1 MPAAPTTWWS
11 WRRCD
16 PCGRHPQ
23 AEGGGI
29 EEVFTPGANTGDI
42 ASWLR
47 DRLSAKANG
56 TARSRVDLYE
66 HMGKDLFRAHG
77 MQTPRGVVA
86 FSGEDAAAATREL
99 GGRSVVKIQVQVGGR
114 GKGGGVELCDSPE
127 RRRGRRPDDRH
138 RVQGIRRHARPR
150 RGALPIAREFYT
162 SLLLDRSR
170 GDYLAMMTAEGGVDI
185 EELARTR
192 PEALRRIHIDPLL
205 GLRAYHVREL
215 VGTLPVEAWEGA
227 AEAFRKMYELV
238 VDRDATL
245 VEINPLVLLEDD
257 RVVALDAKVTIDDNA
272 LWRHADIAELA
283 EQFPIDE
290 VEARAKEQGLQYVK
304 LDGDVGIIG
313 NGAGLVMST
322 LDVVAQAGARA
333 ANFLDVGGGASADQM
348 ATSLEVVLSDPAVKV
363 VLVNIFGGI
372 TRCDLVAQGIL
383 EALERV
389 EARVP
394 IVVRLDGTNAED
406 GRRILSEAAHPR
418 IVPVANML
426 QAAEEA
432 ADLAGDAP

>member
-1 MPAAPTTWWS
+1 M
-11 WRRCD
+11 
-16 PCGRHPQ
+16 
-23 AEGGGI
+23 
-29 EEVFTPGANTGDI
+29 
-42 ASWLR
+42 
-47 DRLSAKANG
+47 
-56 TARSRVDLYE
+56 DLYE
-66 HMGKDLFRAHG
+66 HMGKDLFRAQG
-77 MQTPRGVVA
+77 MQTPRGMIA
-86 FSGEDAAAATREL
+86 FSGGDAAAATREL

-114 GKGGGVELCDSPE
+114 GKAGGVELCDSPE
-127 RRRGRRPDDRH
+127 AAAAAADRMIGTAFKGFAVT
-138 RVQGIRRHARPR
+138 RVLVEEL
-150 RGALPIAREFYT
+150 LPIAREFYT

-205 GLRAYHVREL
+205 GLRSYHVREL

-238 VDRDATL
+238 VERDATL

-272 LWRHADIAELA
+272 LWRQADIAELA
-283 EQFPIDE
+283 DQFPIDE

-304 LDGDVGIIG
+304 LDGVVGIIG

-348 ATSLEVVLSDPAVKV
+348 ATSLEVVLSDPAVRV

-383 EALERV
+383 GALDRV
-389 EARVP
+389 DARVP

-406 GRRILSEAAHPR
+406 GRRILSDAAHPR

-432 ADLAGDAP
+432 ADLAGAEP

>member
-1 MPAAPTTWWS
+1 M
-11 WRRCD
+11 
-16 PCGRHPQ
+16 
-23 AEGGGI
+23 
-29 EEVFTPGANTGDI
+29 
-42 ASWLR
+42 
-47 DRLSAKANG
+47 
-56 TARSRVDLYE
+56 DLYE
-66 HMGKDLFRAHG
+66 HMGKDLFRAHDIE
-77 MQTPRGVVA
+77 TPRGIVA
-86 FSGEDAAAATREL
+86 FSPSDAASATREL

-114 GKGGGVELCDSPE
+114 GKGGGVELCE
-127 RRRGRRPDDRH
+127 APDAAAAAADRMLGTDFKGFPVT
-138 RVQGIRRHARPR
+138 RVLVEEL
-150 RGALPIAREFYT
+150 LPIAKEFYT
-162 SLLLDRSR
+162 SMLLDRSS
-170 GDYLAMMTAEGGVDI
+170 GDYLAMATAEGGMDI
-185 EELARTR
+185 EELALTR
-192 PEALRRIHIDPLL
+192 PEALRRVHIDPML

-227 AEAFRKMYELV
+227 GGTIRKMFELLV
-238 VDRDATL
+238 ERDATL
-245 VEINPLVLLEDD
+245 VEVNPLVLLEDD

-272 LWRHADIAELA
+272 LWRHPDIAGLA

-290 VEARAKEQGLQYVK
+290 VEARAKEKDLQYVK

-372 TRCDLVAQGIL
+372 TRGDLVAHGIL

-406 GRRILSEAAHPR
+406 GRRILADAAHPK
-418 IVPVANML
+418 IVPAANML
-426 QAAEEA
+426 EAAEEA
-432 ADLAGDAP
+432 ADLVGATT

>member
-1 MPAAPTTWWS
+1 
-11 WRRCD
+11 
-16 PCGRHPQ
+16 
-23 AEGGGI
+23 
-29 EEVFTPGANTGDI
+29 
-42 ASWLR
+42 
-47 DRLSAKANG
+47 
-56 TARSRVDLYE
+56 VDLYE
-66 HMGKDLFRAHG
+66 HMGKDLFRAQG
-77 MQTPRGVVA
+77 MQTPRGIVA
-86 FSGEDAAAATREL
+86 FSPEDAAGATEEL

-127 RRRGRRPDDRH
+127 AAAAAAGRTLGTDFKGFPVT
-138 RVQGIRRHARPR
+138 RVLVEEL
-150 RGALPIAREFYT
+150 LPIAREFYT

-170 GDYLAMMTAEGGVDI
+170 GDYLAMMTAEGGMDI
-185 EELARTR
+185 EEVARTR
-192 PEALRRIHIDPLL
+192 PDALRRIHIDPLL

-227 AEAFRKMYELV
+227 GDTFRKMYELV
-238 VDRDATL
+238 LERDATL

-272 LWRHADIAELA
+272 LWRHPDIAELA

-290 VEARAKEQGLQYVK
+290 VQARANEKGLQYVK

-372 TRCDLVAQGIL
+372 TRCDLVAQGVL

-389 EARVP
+389 DARVP

-406 GRRILSEAAHPR
+406 GRRILAEAAHPR
-418 IVPVANML
+418 IVPAANML
-426 QAAEEA
+426 EAAEEA
-432 ADLAGDAP
+432 ADLAGAPA

>member
-1 MPAAPTTWWS
+1 M
-11 WRRCD
+11 
-16 PCGRHPQ
+16 
-23 AEGGGI
+23 
-29 EEVFTPGANTGDI
+29 
-42 ASWLR
+42 
-47 DRLSAKANG
+47 
-56 TARSRVDLYE
+56 DLYE
-66 HMGKDLFRAHG
+66 HMGKDLFRAQG
-77 MQTPRGVVA
+77 IPTPRGSVA
-86 FSGEDAAAATREL
+86 FSADDAATATQEL

-114 GKGGGVELCDSPE
+114 GKGGGVELCETPE
-127 RRRGRRPDDRH
+127 AAAAAADRMIGTPFKGFAVT
-138 RVQGIRRHARPR
+138 RVLVEEL
-150 RGALPIAREFYT
+150 LPIAREFYT

-170 GDYLAMMTAEGGVDI
+170 GDDLAMMTAEGGMDI

-227 AEAFRKMYELV
+227 GDVFRKVYELAIE
-238 VDRDATL
+238 RDATL

-272 LWRHADIAELA
+272 LWRHPDIAELA
-283 EQFPIDE
+283 DQFPIDD

-372 TRCDLVAQGIL
+372 TRCDLVAQGVL

-406 GRRILSEAAHPR
+406 GRRILAEAAHPR

-426 QAAEEA
+426 EAAEEA
-432 ADLAGDAP
+432 ADLAGATG

>member
-1 MPAAPTTWWS
+1 M
-11 WRRCD
+11 
-16 PCGRHPQ
+16 
-23 AEGGGI
+23 
-29 EEVFTPGANTGDI
+29 
-42 ASWLR
+42 
-47 DRLSAKANG
+47 
-56 TARSRVDLYE
+56 DLYE
-66 HMGKDLFRAHG
+66 HMGKDLFRAQG

-114 GKGGGVELCDSPE
+114 GKGGGVELCETPE
-127 RRRGRRPDDRH
+127 AAATAADRMIGTAFKGFAVT
-138 RVQGIRRHARPR
+138 RVLVEEL
-150 RGALPIAREFYT
+150 LPIAREFYT

-205 GLRAYHVREL
+205 GLRSYHVREL
-215 VGTLPVEAWEGA
+215 VGTLPVEAREGA
-227 AEAFRKMYELV
+227 GEAFRKMYELV
-238 VDRDATL
+238 VERDATL

-257 RVVALDAKVTIDDNA
+257 RVLALDAKVTIDDNA
-272 LWRHADIAELA
+272 LWRHPDIAELA
-283 EQFPIDE
+283 DQFPIDE

-304 LDGDVGIIG
+304 LDGTVGIIG

-348 ATSLEVVLSDPAVKV
+348 ATSLEVVLSDPAVRV

-383 EALERV
+383 EALERID
-389 EARVP
+389 ARVP

-406 GRRILSEAAHPR
+406 GRRILSDAAHPR

-432 ADLAGDAP
+432 ADLAGAEP

>member
-1 MPAAPTTWWS
+1 
-11 WRRCD
+11 
-16 PCGRHPQ
+16 
-23 AEGGGI
+23 
-29 EEVFTPGANTGDI
+29 
-42 ASWLR
+42 
-47 DRLSAKANG
+47 
-56 TARSRVDLYE
+56 VDLYE

-77 MQTPRGVVA
+77 MQTPRGMVA
-86 FSGEDAAAATREL
+86 FGADDAASATREL

-114 GKGGGVELCDSPE
+114 GKGGGVEQCGSPAAAAAAA
-127 RRRGRRPDDRH
+127 DRMLGTDFKGFPVT
-138 RVQGIRRHARPR
+138 RVLVEEL
-150 RGALPIAREFYT
+150 LPIAREFYT

-192 PEALRRIHIDPLL
+192 PDELRRVHIDPLL
-205 GLRAYHVREL
+205 GLRGYHVRDL
-215 VGTLPVEAWEGA
+215 VGVLPVEAWEGA
-227 AEAFRKMYELV
+227 GDVFRKMYELV
-238 VDRDATL
+238 LERDASL
-245 VEINPLVLLEDD
+245 VEVNPLVLLEDD

-272 LWRHADIAELA
+272 LWRHPDIAELG

-290 VEARAKEQGLQYVK
+290 VEARAKEKGLQYVK
-304 LDGDVGIIG
+304 LEGDVGIIG

-363 VLVNIFGGI
+363 VLINIFGGI
-372 TRCDLVAQGIL
+372 TRCDLVAQGVL

-406 GRRILSEAAHPR
+406 GRRILSDAAHPR
-418 IVPVANML
+418 IAPAANML
-426 QAAEEA
+426 EAAEEA
-432 ADLAGDAP
+432 ADLAGAGP